1 MNELDLSFSGLLRQ
15 RAATVV
21 PVDSVAAAAALLAG
35 TDGQTVNFRGA
46 GHSFGDRCISDG
58 GLLLL
63 NRLCDDVVVG
73 NDQVAT
79 IPSGLQ
85 WHEVERQLNQ
95 AGRSAPVLTNW
106 LGATVGGTMAYGGF
120 GVSSYRR
127 GAQVDHALRVELLDA
142 QGWRRVIVPGDPDW
156 SVALCTAGA
165 MGMVTS
171 IDLGTVPYQ
180 PYLEEAWIAC
190 QDERDLAS
198 KLLSLA
204 EMRLDVEMLWA
215 QISCEQLLIGLGR
228 RNAVQQGT
236 LHGLLAERSVPC
248 TTELRTWENWIAAQS
263 ARTFPRSRAYLW
275 SDYVVPASRFESVF
289 LQAYQLAYRPDIA
302 AYARPRIRVLIVDR
316 KFSPRSSH
324 ELNPVNF
331 SDEELLFGIGVYLE
345 PLFDQPDVVASARA
359 GLSDLLAS
367 CLEAGGRPYFATW
380 HEISP
385 AQAAQAYGDNWRRA
399 RAALTAGG
407 ASPLINPG
415 HMPPL

>member
-1 MNELDLSFSGLLRQ
+1 MNELDFSFSGLLRQ
-15 RAATVV
+15 RAEAVV
-21 PVDSVAAAAALLAG
+21 PVTSVAAAAALLADTG
-35 TDGQTVNFRGA
+35 GQTVNFRGA

-73 NDQVAT
+73 TDQVAT

-95 AGRSAPVLTNW
+95 TGRSAPVLTNW

-127 GAQVDHALRVELLDA
+127 GAQVDHVQRVELLDA
-142 QGWRRVIVPGDPDW
+142 QGRQRVIVPGDPDW
-156 SVALCTAGA
+156 SVVLCTAGA

-171 IDLGTVPYQ
+171 IDLGTVSYQ

-190 QDERDLAS
+190 QDERELAS

-215 QISCEQLLIGLGR
+215 QISCEQRLIGIGR
-228 RNAVQQGT
+228 RSDVQQSI
-236 LHGLLAERSVPC
+236 LPGLLAERSVAC
-248 TTELRTWENWIAAQS
+248 TAELRTWENWIAAQS

-316 KFSPRSSH
+316 KFSPRSTH

-331 SDEELLFGIGVYLE
+331 ADEELLFGIGVYLE
-345 PLFDQPDVVASARA
+345 PLFDQPDVVVSARA

-380 HEISP
+380 HEIDSE
-385 AQAAQAYGDNWRRA
+385 QAALAYGDNWHRA
-399 RAALTAGG
+399 RAALAAGG

-415 HMPPL
+415 NMPPL